1 MSTTQTLREPKRK
14 RSRSSSASQ
23 SVVKDIKEYSAEW
36 YRRRTLELFVQRR
49 QAGFP
54 DDAPLDPDDPL
65 DMDIIVAIC
74 KESRAERYAEEQKQK
89 IAACR

>member
-1 MSTTQTLREPKRK
+1 MTAVKTLTNRK
-14 RSRSSSASQ
+14 TERLTNNFAPRNF
-23 SVVKDIKEYSAEW
+23 VEDIEEFSAEW

-49 QAGFP
+49 QAGFS
-54 DDAPLDPDDPL
+54 DDDPLDPDDPL

-74 KESRAERYAEEQKQK
+74 KESRAERYEEEQK